1 VPSDATL
8 PPADAADSQQRES
21 EPIALKPFTGEA
33 LEVDLRTPWIAAV
46 CAWVFPGA
54 GHFYQRRY
62 VKGCIFMV
70 CILATYFAGLI
81 MSEGHVVYASW
92 GPEGKR
98 WQYFMQV
105 GVGLPALPAIVQS
118 RRARNEKFLDEM
130 QFITVVRQADCD
142 PQDNKITGDELIA
155 LLEGDLRLEMSPGLL
170 ARYRPD
176 EKVARWDVNSDG
188 VLGMDEL
195 PPQQLWPGGWMA
207 PPLPINVVGEDQ
219 LAQWHFEYGAL
230 FDMGTL
236 YTLIAGLLNVL
247 AIFDAQAGP
256 LILSREEDRGK
267 KKSIQTRLKFNK
279 G

>member
-1 VPSDATL
+1 
-8 PPADAADSQQRES
+8 
-21 EPIALKPFTGEA
+21 
-33 LEVDLRTPWIAAV
+33 
-46 CAWVFPGA
+46 
-54 GHFYQRRY
+54 
-62 VKGCIFMV
+62 M
-70 CILATYFAGLI
+70 
-81 MSEGHVVYASW
+81 
-92 GPEGKR
+92 
-98 WQYFMQV
+98 
-105 GVGLPALPAIVQS
+105 
-118 RRARNEKFLDEM
+118 
-130 QFITVVRQADCD
+130 
-142 PQDNKITGDELIA
+142 
-155 LLEGDLRLEMSPGLL
+155 GLL